1 MSHARPRWTEQQ
13 VEESV
18 GNLLRGGVIV
28 AAVVVLLGGL
38 VYLIRH
44 GTDVPDYRVFHGVPD
59 NLRSVHG
66 IVLDTLAGRSRGVIQ
81 FGLLLLVAT
90 PVARVVFAMVAFA
103 RQHDYMYV
111 IVSLIVLIVL
121 LYSLTGGT
129 L

>member
-1 MSHARPRWTEQQ
+1 MALSKPRWTEQQ

-18 GNLLRGGVIV
+18 GNLLRAGVILA
-28 AAVVVLLGGL
+28 AAVVLIGGL

-44 GTDVPDYRVFHGVPD
+44 GTDVPDYRVFHGIPD

-66 IVLDTLAGRSRGVIQ
+66 IVLDTVAGSSRGVIQ

-90 PVARVVFAMVAFA
+90 PVARVVFAMLAFA

-111 IVSLIVLIVL
+111 IVSLIVLMVL

>member
-1 MSHARPRWTEQQ
+1 
-13 VEESV
+13 
-18 GNLLRGGVIV
+18 
-28 AAVVVLLGGL
+28 
-38 VYLIRH
+38 
-44 GTDVPDYRVFHGVPD
+44 
-59 NLRSVHG
+59 
-66 IVLDTLAGRSRGVIQ
+66 VIQ